1 MSHEKRSS
9 AVEALSSYV
18 TNYQDVTNVKQCCA
32 RTCRLITA
40 AGTALELSNFGDLRE
55 KRFDTGVAQKI
66 RVMLWIA
73 TIVASK
79 TGNRCLAHIPITQ
92 FQFQTAETHFSR
104 WLFSFFFGQSGWAFF
119 AFFWDIAVLLKVSLM
134 AANVKHYSCMSH

>member
-32 RTCRLITA
+32 RNCRLITA

-79 TGNRCLAHIPITQ
+79 TGNQSAAHIFELRNSNQQLRRTFP
-92 FQFQTAETHFSR
+92 ADSSP
-104 WLFSFFFGQSGWAFF
+104 LFFWPVRLSFFSPFF
-119 AFFWDIAVLLKVSLM
+119 ETSR
-134 AANVKHYSCMSH
+134 SC